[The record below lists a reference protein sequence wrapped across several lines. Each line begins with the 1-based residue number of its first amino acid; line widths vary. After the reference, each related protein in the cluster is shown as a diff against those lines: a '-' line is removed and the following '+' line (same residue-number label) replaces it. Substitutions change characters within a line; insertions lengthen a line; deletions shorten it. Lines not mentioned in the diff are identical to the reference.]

1 MLELIQDS
9 LKCGELRL
17 VPGRRVLTNRWRLAK
32 HSNGMLITYLIDL
45 RIEGI
50 KIHEQVD
57 ASLCKSTH
65 ASTMVTG
72 GIDMI
77 YADGIGPQLLHRG
90 CITGALVLIQ
100 ERV

>member
-1 MLELIQDS
+1 MLT
-9 LKCGELRL
+9 
-17 VPGRRVLTNRWRLAK
+17 P
-32 HSNGMLITYLIDL
+32 YLIDL

-57 ASLCKSTH
+57 ASIRKSTH

-77 YADGIGPQLLHRG
+77 YAYGIGSQLLHRG
-90 CITGALVLIQ
+90 CITGALGLVE